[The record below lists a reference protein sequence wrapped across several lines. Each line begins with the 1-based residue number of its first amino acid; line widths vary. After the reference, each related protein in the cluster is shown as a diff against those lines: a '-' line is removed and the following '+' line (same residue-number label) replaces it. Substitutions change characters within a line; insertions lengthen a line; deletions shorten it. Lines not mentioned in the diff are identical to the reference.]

1 MDGRLGDLDLPPT
14 TPLRPTQLGRGL
26 PVPPVVTLAAVV
38 CVFAGIAF
46 GYGVA
51 PKPSPLPSSS
61 PTVATVSLV
70 ESPSPPEAPSP
81 SVAPTAQPAPSALEL
96 PPAGGLTLAEALA
109 AFNKDFMN
117 IPGAALTIGPDIQ
130 ESAVIYA
137 RVERYGDLPSLVT
150 SPEQWVWAIDIRGS
164 FQPVGCG
171 DSQPTLQPC
180 PGPFTTAMIVLNYN
194 TGAFLATWSPAFP

>member
-1 MDGRLGDLDLPPT
+1 MDGRFGDLDLPPT

-38 CVFAGIAF
+38 CVFAGIAL
-46 GYGVA
+46 GYGIA
-51 PKPSPLPSSS
+51 PKPGPLPSSS
-61 PTVATVSLV
+61 VAAVSLV
-70 ESPSPPEAPSP
+70 ESPSPAGSTVP
-81 SVAPTAQPAPSALEL
+81 SVAPTAQPAPIAFEL
-96 PPAGGLTLAEALA
+96 PPEGGLTLGEALA
-109 AFNKDFMN
+109 AFNKDLMT
-117 IPGAALTIGPDIQ
+117 IPGAALMIGPNIP
-130 ESAVIYA
+130 ETAVIYA
-137 RVERYGDLPSLVT
+137 RVQRYGELPSLVT

-171 DSQPTLQPC
+171 GSQSTPQPC